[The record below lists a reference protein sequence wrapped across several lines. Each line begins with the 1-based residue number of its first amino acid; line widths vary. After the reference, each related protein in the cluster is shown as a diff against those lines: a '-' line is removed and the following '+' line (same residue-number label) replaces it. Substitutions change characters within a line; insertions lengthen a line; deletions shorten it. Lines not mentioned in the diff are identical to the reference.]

1 MMTDDERLRIER
13 EAKDDA
19 KWESRVENLET
30 SVRRL
35 WYGVG
40 AAALLIGT
48 SIWDGLKAVLF
59 K

>member
-1 MMTDDERLRIER
+1 MTDEERARIEK
-13 EAKDDA
+13 EARDDA
-19 KWESRVENLET
+19 RWESRVEALES

-35 WYGVG
+35 WIGVG
-40 AAALLIGT
+40 AAAMLIGT

>member
-1 MMTDDERLRIER
+1 MTDEEKRQIER
-13 EAKDDA
+13 EAREDA
-19 KWESRVENLET
+19 RWESRVEALES

-48 SIWDGLKAVLF
+48 SIWDSLKAVLF